1 LSEQTLYTENELVTS
16 LKQRRNEAYRHLYI
30 HYRGSLFNIIN
41 QIVPDIETANDVLQ
55 EVFITIWNNIDKYD
69 PSKGRLYTW
78 LLNLTRNAAI
88 NKTRSKNYKNYLKNA
103 DISNYVNSI
112 EEKSNSQLNIN
123 QIGLRKEV
131 SKLKEEYKVVLELA
145 YFHGCTQEEISKA
158 LDIPLGTIKTRI
170 RNALIE
176 LRKHFK

>member
-1 LSEQTLYTENELVTS
+1 
-16 LKQRRNEAYRHLYI
+16 
-30 HYRGSLFNIIN
+30 
-41 QIVPDIETANDVLQ
+41 
-55 EVFITIWNNIDKYD
+55 
-69 PSKGRLYTW
+69 
-78 LLNLTRNAAI
+78 
-88 NKTRSKNYKNYLKNA
+88 
-103 DISNYVNSI
+103 
-112 EEKSNSQLNIN
+112 LNIN